1 MVLVMTTPLPND
13 PIIIGNG
20 ANPRVV
26 GTFQYPDGMPGV
38 KQAGLMGIHNTRHFK
53 RLLVRVT
60 SAAAL
65 LDAMFFVDALVERG
79 VPVPELI
86 LPYVPGAR
94 QDRLFDEG
102 DYLFGM
108 KSVAKLINERK
119 FPKVTVV
126 DPHSDVTPALIDRCE
141 VIHSDVAFT
150 DFDYTRD
157 GSRGKDDGWPGARYD
172 PLVDHAQY
180 TGVLAPDGGA
190 EKRATRV
197 AKALGLPVY
206 RAWKKRDVRDGSITG
221 TGNEIIPDEVAA
233 GKLLLVDDLC
243 DGGRTFIELANHMD
257 YVRCDLFVTHG
268 LFSKGLKPLFDV
280 FENVI
285 TTDSV
290 IPTVLEANN
299 VIRIPVAQG
308 LFNRRETVQ

>member
-1 MVLVMTTPLPND
+1 MTTPLPND

-20 ANPRVV
+20 MNPRVV

-79 VPVPELI
+79 VPAPELI

-94 QDRLFDEG
+94 QDRLFEEG

-150 DFDYTRD
+150 HFAYTRD
-157 GSRGKDDGWPGARYD
+157 GERVMANAVASPSYRFD
-172 PLVDHAQY
+172 PLVDPVNY

-221 TGNEIIPDEVAA
+221 TGNETIPDEVAA

-290 IPTVLEANN
+290 IPTVLEADN

>member
-1 MVLVMTTPLPND
+1 MTTPLPND
-13 PIIIGNG
+13 PIILGKGGKVI
-20 ANPRVV
+20 PV
-26 GTFQYPDGMPGV
+26 GTFHYPDGMPGV
-38 KQAGLMGIHNTRHFK
+38 KHAQLTGSARHFK
-53 RLLVRVT
+53 KILVRVT
-60 SAAAL
+60 SAADL
-65 LDAMFFVDALVERG
+65 LQAMFLVDALVERG

-108 KSVAKLINERK
+108 KSIAKLINERK
-119 FPKVTVV
+119 FPKVTVI
-126 DPHSDVTPALIDRCE
+126 DPHSDVAPALIDRCE

-150 DFDYTRD
+150 HFDYVSTV
-157 GSRGKDDGWPGARYD
+157 PRYD
-172 PLVDHAQY
+172 PIIDRAQY

-190 EKRATRV
+190 EKRALRV
-197 AKALGLPVY
+197 AKVLNLPVFH
-206 RAWKKRDVRDGSITG
+206 AWKKRDVRDGSITG
-221 TGNEIIPDEVAA
+221 TGFETIPDEVAA

-243 DGGRTFIELANHMD
+243 DGGRTFIELAKDLD

-268 LFSKGLKPLFDV
+268 LFLKGLQPLYDY

-290 IPTVLEANN
+290 IPTATEAHNP
-299 VIRIPVAQG
+299 IRIPLAEG
-308 LFNRRETVQ
+308 LFNRREIVQ